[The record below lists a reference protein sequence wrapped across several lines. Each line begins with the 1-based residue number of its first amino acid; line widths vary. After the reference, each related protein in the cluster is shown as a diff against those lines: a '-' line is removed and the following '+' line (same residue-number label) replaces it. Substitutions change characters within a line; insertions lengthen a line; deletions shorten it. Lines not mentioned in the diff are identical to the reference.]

1 MKTISIVS
9 YPVGIGLA
17 IALIAGGCAHQP
29 YPPLPADDYAD
40 VRDEHFAEGA
50 DAAVASA
57 REPAKVNSDGWPLPL
72 SQRVAVPPPDPATLS
87 DAQQR
92 QLDIRLANQTFNYFE
107 DNRLIWS
114 GPISSG
120 LPAHPTPK
128 GDYRV
133 QSKQRHKRSG
143 SYTNSFDRPTPMPFS
158 LQFRGPYYVHEG
170 YVTGAPASRGC
181 VRLRYEDARFVY
193 ERMRVGDR
201 VVVAD

>member
-1 MKTISIVS
+1 MKTIRTASL
-9 YPVGIGLA
+9 PLGLA
-17 IALIAGGCAHQP
+17 FALALLASGCAHQP
-29 YPPLPADDYAD
+29 YPPLPADLPG
-40 VRDEHFAEGA
+40 VA
-50 DAAVASA
+50 DAETSAEASIETTETTRA
-57 REPAKVNSDGWPLPL
+57 PATVSSDGWPLPA
-72 SQRVAVPPPDPATLS
+72 SQRVEVPPPDPATLP

-92 QLDIRLANQTFNYFE
+92 QLDVRLATQTFNYFE
-107 DNRLIWS
+107 DNRLVWS
-114 GPISSG
+114 GPISAG

-170 YVTGAPASRGC
+170 YVTGEPASRGC